1 MSTIKVNSIKNT
13 STDDGGI
20 AIDNTGHVQIDGQQL
35 PTAGP
40 LSNRNLIINGAMQVA
55 QRGTTGTANGY
66 NCADRFGRDVNLG
79 TGTFTDT
86 VHSLGPSQSPYDDDG
101 FRKFFRVS
109 SSSASTAGN
118 TSYLQVR
125 YKAEAQDIATSGWKY
140 TDTSSYITLSFWV
153 RASVAQTYGFSVQ
166 SHDGT
171 DYVYNKTFTLSANTW
186 TKVTQSIPGRS
197 GLQFNNDNG
206 IGLIIK
212 WFPHLGSTYNGA
224 TDNTWDSVANAN
236 YGASLGTSWW
246 TASSATFD
254 LTGVQLEVG
263 EKATP
268 FEHRS
273 FGDELARCQR
283 YFQTS
288 FTDSPGTGNT
298 SNAGIVLAGGGA
310 TGNTTSFVGAAH
322 IQLAPSMRA
331 TPTVTV
337 FDLAT
342 PRNTGKVHRHTYGVA
357 GSNNNTAVVTDT
369 NTKSFVVRS
378 DSGSSANGLIF
389 HYQVEAEL

>member
-20 AIDNTGHVQIDGQQL
+20 AIDNSGHVQIDGQQL
-35 PTAGP
+35 PTSGQ
-40 LSNRNLIINGAMQVA
+40 LSNRNLIINGAMNVA
-55 QRGTTGTANGY
+55 QRGTSGTANGY
-66 NCADRFGRDVNLG
+66 NCADRFGRDVNGG

-109 SSSASTAGN
+109 SSSASTAGS

-171 DYVYNKTFTLSANTW
+171 DYVYNKSFALSANTW

-197 GLQFNNDNG
+197 GLQFDNDNG

-212 WFPHLGSTYNGA
+212 WFPHLGSNYNGA
-224 TDNTWDSVANAN
+224 TDNTWDTVANSN

-273 FGDELARCQR
+273 YGDELVRCQR
-283 YFQTS
+283 YCFKYAPSNQEWIYNESNNAWGKWWHFYYPPMRDTPS
-288 FTDSPGTGNT
+288 FDAGTMSTGTGT
-298 SNAGIVLAGGGA
+298 SIVGLSGTISTLTAGGSFGSGA
-310 TGNTTSFVGAAH
+310 SGRQS
-322 IQLAPSMRA
+322 IR
-331 TPTVTV
+331 VTMS
-337 FDLAT
+337 AS
-342 PRNTGKVHRHTYGVA
+342 G
-357 GSNNNTAVVTDT
+357 GSAYNIHHTDT
-369 NTKSFVVRS
+369 WAGDHCFCFS
-378 DSGSSANGLIF
+378 
-389 HYQVEAEL
+389 EL

>member
-20 AIDNTGHVQIDGQQL
+20 AIDNSGHVQVDGVQL
-35 PTAGP
+35 PTAGA

-171 DYVYNKTFTLSANTW
+171 DYVYNKTFALSANTW

-212 WFPHLGSTYNGA
+212 WFPHLGSNYNGG

-273 FGDELARCQR
+273 YGDELARCQR
-283 YFQTS
+283 YHQKIQGTS
-288 FTDSPGTGNT
+288 GYTLYSIGRC
-298 SNAGIVLAGGGA
+298 
-310 TGNTTSFVGAAH
+310 GNTTTTNARFQVFLKGTMRSVPTLSTSGSF
-322 IQLAPSMRA
+322 
-331 TPTVTV
+331 TVTGGSTV
-337 FDLAT
+337 
-342 PRNTGKVHRHTYGVA
+342 TGFSLTHSTAETVQLSVTSSGMTSKSCVLLNG
-357 GSNNNTAVVTDT
+357 NNDDDASI
-369 NTKSFVVRS
+369 SF
-378 DSGSSANGLIF
+378 N
-389 HYQVEAEL
+389 AEL